1 MPTFVMLIKM
11 SRELAGNL
19 ASLEEVERRLV
30 DKSRDACPEV
40 TVTTHLALLGPYDF
54 LDVVEATSQE
64 MAFRMASV
72 MMASGLAASVE
83 TWSALH
89 FTYPK
94 MMQLMIG
101 I

>member
-1 MPTFVMLIKM
+1 MLIKM
-11 SRELAGNL
+11 SPDLASNL
-19 ASLEEVERRLV
+19 ASLEELERRFR
-30 DKSRDACPEV
+30 DKSREACPEV
-40 TVTTHLALLGPYDF
+40 TITTHLALLGPYDF
-54 LDVVEATSQE
+54 LNVVEAPSHE

-72 MMASGLAASVE
+72 MLASGYAASVE
-83 TWSALH
+83 TWTALH